1 MKNKMF
7 VVFIALINSCELH
20 LGTINEQITSCKI
33 HKETKNELLM
43 SCKHRYKR
51 QELIIRNLEN

>member
-1 MKNKMF
+1 MF